1 MHEEKLLHA
10 HLTNRPH
17 YAILKSRNK
26 VSCLIGVTKLSKIVL
41 IGVTKPSKIVLIGV
55 TKPSKI
61 VLIAK

>member
-1 MHEEKLLHA
+1 MYGEKLLPTR
-10 HLTNRPH
+10 LTNRPH

-26 VSCLIGVTKLSKIVL
+26 ESCLIGVTKLSKIVL